1 MNNKFWKNKKI
12 LVIGHTGFKGGWLT
26 MVLNL
31 LGAKVYGI
39 FPDTNPNFYT
49 LLNLKKYL
57 IRDKKINIENFKLLE
72 KEIKIKPQII
82 FI

>member
-1 MNNKFWKNKKI
+1 MFQKKCGKKNHHGKIGNNLKNKFWKNKKI

-39 FPDTNPNFYT
+39 SLSPDSKD
-49 LLNLKKYL
+49 LS
-57 IRDKKINIENFKLLE
+57 E
-72 KEIKIKPQII
+72 Q
-82 FI
+82 